1 VRRILLAII
10 AFLYLPGVTC
20 ATFGATDSRSA
31 VRDFGAVG
39 DGIALDTGAVQKA
52 IDACAAGGGGT
63 VNFGPGTYLCGS
75 LHLKSGVCLYLDA
88 GATLKGSTNNEDYD
102 QPEKLDFRN
111 DADDETSFFHYALIW
126 AEVAERIGVMGE
138 GTIDSNYD
146 KRHGP
151 KTIALKRCKFV
162 DIKNVHLINAPN
174 YNISLLGT
182 DYVNIDGVT
191 ILNGYADGIDPDACR
206 NVRISNCHIESR
218 DDALVLKTSFS
229 LGERRSCEN
238 VSVTNCFLAS
248 RANCFAIGTETG
260 GDFKSITLSNCV
272 MTNFTGDI
280 PGGNHATSGISLRSV
295 DGANVDGI
303 AISNVVMRNACC
315 PIFIRLGGRLRDR
328 AAAPGSIRNVIIS
341 DLVALNAS
349 WTSSITGIPG
359 YYPEGITLSNV
370 QLEYTSGGPIEAR
383 ESPVREHEPKYPTA
397 NMFGALP
404 AYGLYC
410 RHVKDLVLSNVRLQC
425 SDRFVRVPLSGRK
438 RNDNPYWQTPETLPD
453 DFKGD
458 DAGTALV
465 ADDVNGLDIEALQA
479 RAGAKG
485 DPVLQ
490 FTGVRDAFIH
500 GCRAPENTNVYLDIH
515 GKQTGHITMTGNA
528 LQEARKGVRRGSE
541 VRKKAVRFA
550 GERGTEA
557 P

>member
-1 VRRILLAII
+1 MRRTIVLLLGV
-10 AFLYLPGVTC
+10 FLTGFGLFADVFVPG
-20 ATFGATDSRSA
+20 SHE
-31 VRDFGAVG
+31 VRDFGAQG
-39 DGIALDTGAVQKA
+39 DGVAKDTAAVQKA

-63 VNFGPGTYLCGS
+63 VYFGPGTYLCGS
-75 LHLKSGVCLYLDA
+75 LHLKTGVYFYLDA
-88 GATLKGSTNNEDYD
+88 GATLKGSTNNGDYD

-111 DADDETSFFHYALIW
+111 AADDETSFFHYALIW
-126 AEVAERIGVMGE
+126 AEDAERIGVIGE

-162 DIKNVHLINAPN
+162 DIKGVHLLNAPN

-191 ILNGYADGIDPDACR
+191 VLNGYADGIDPDACR
-206 NVRISNCHIESR
+206 NVRIANCHIESR

-238 VSVTNCFLAS
+238 VTIANCFLAS
-248 RANCFAIGTETG
+248 RANCFALGTETG
-260 GDFKSITLSNCV
+260 GDFKSITLSNCI

-295 DGANVDGI
+295 DGANIDGI
-303 AISNVVMRNACC
+303 AISNVVMQNVCC
-315 PIFIRLGGRLRDR
+315 PVFIRLGGRLRDL
-328 AAAPGSIRNVIIS
+328 APSPGSIRNVIIS
-341 DLVALNAS
+341 NLVALNAS

-359 YYPEGITLSNV
+359 YCPEGITLSNV
-370 QLEYTSGGPIEAR
+370 QLEYTSGGPIAAR
-383 ESPVREHEPKYPTA
+383 RSPVPEHERKYPTA

-410 RHVKDLVLSNVRLQC
+410 RHAKDLVLSNVRLQC
-425 SDRFVRVPLSGRK
+425 ADRFVRLPLSDKK
-438 RNDNPYWQTPETLPD
+438 RNDNPYWQTPEALPD

-465 ADDVNGLDIEALQA
+465 SEDVNGLDIEALQA
-479 RAGAKG
+479 RASPKG
-485 DPVLQ
+485 EPVLQ
-490 FTGVRDAFIH
+490 FIDVRSAFIH
-500 GCRAPENTNVYLDIH
+500 GSRAPENTDVYLDVH
-515 GKQTGHITMTGNA
+515 GKQTDRITMTGNA
-528 LQEARKGVRRGSE
+528 LQKVRKGVRRSSE
-541 VRKKAVRFA
+541 VRKGAVRSV
-550 GERGTEA
+550 GE
-557 P
+557 